1 MDNPAIAEALVN
13 VQTNGMEQYGHLD
26 FQCVLPMGDQP
37 ITNLFNMLVGMVQS
51 GEVFKS
57 EEPLLDGDNLIAAL
71 YEVEDAGRRVLR
83 VLVCEP
89 HLFGCMSVMPDELIF
104 AQADGT
110 PFRFER
116 QDGEL
121 ALIWPED

>member
-1 MDNPAIAEALVN
+1 MDKLAIEEALVN
-13 VQTNGMEQYGHLD
+13 VQTHGMDQYDHLD
-26 FQCVLPMGDQP
+26 FQCVLPMGNECVE
-37 ITNLFNMLVGMVQS
+37 NLFNMLVGMVAQ

-71 YEVEDAGRRVLR
+71 CEVEDGGRKLLR

-110 PFRFER
+110 PLHFER

-121 ALIWPED
+121 ALVWPE

>member
-1 MDNPAIAEALVN
+1 MNREAIEEALVN
-13 VQTNGMEQYGHLD
+13 VQTQGMEQYDHLD
-26 FQCVLPMGDQP
+26 FQCVLPMGEQC

-71 YEVEDAGRRVLR
+71 YEVEEGGRKLLR

-89 HLFGCMSVMPDELIF
+89 HVFGCMSVIPDELIF

-110 PFRFER
+110 PFHFER

-121 ALIWPED
+121 ALVWPE